1 MERSVEPASPGA
13 ASPSGSNGGSPHW
26 PSFDYDLFISYAH
39 LDNEP
44 LLEGEPG
51 WVSDFH
57 SILEKRLGM
66 LLGQRPRIWRDPEL
80 RGNQYF
86 DQTIAHGCENAAL
99 FVSIL
104 TPRYVRSDY
113 CRKELAGFCERA
125 GGRLQIEDRS
135 RLVKVIKTPVALDG
149 QPPPMD
155 KLLGY
160 EFYRI
165 DPETRQLHEF
175 RVRSPEDRERYL
187 VSLEDLAE
195 EIKEALE
202 LLQGPAANGATGKE
216 DRSDQFVYVAP
227 PSSDRKEEYELIRR
241 ELLARGY
248 TVLPNCPLPLE
259 SEELRQV
266 VLAALE
272 QASLSIHIVGCRY
285 GVVPEGTDRSLV
297 EIQNR
302 LAAEQSVLRPL
313 ERILWIPLGL
323 ATDDPRQQSLIESL
337 RTDPQVLGGAALL
350 ETSLEE
356 LKAVVLDR
364 LEQQRRTAKAAGTA
378 PSTAPA
384 EEGPLWIYLMH
395 TPRDAGDVAAL
406 SDFLWDRGFEVRTPL
421 FEGSEAEIRGEHEEH
436 LQVCDAFLVYYGHG
450 NERWVLKMLTDLKR
464 ARGLGRAKPILGQAI
479 CVAPPDTPEKPR
491 LRTREAEILRTG
503 EASGFDAL
511 TPFLESLVRR

>member
-1 MERSVEPASPGA
+1 MERSVEPDSPDA
-13 ASPSGSNGGSPHW
+13 ASPPGSNGGSPPW

-44 LLEGEPG
+44 LVEGEPG

-104 TPRYVRSDY
+104 TPRYVRSDS

-125 GGRLQIEDRS
+125 GGRLQVDDRS
-135 RLVKVIKTPVALDG
+135 RLVKVVKTPVALDG

-165 DPETRQLHEF
+165 DPETHQLHEF

-202 LLQGPAANGATGKE
+202 LLHGPAANGATGKE
-216 DRSDQFVYVAP
+216 DRSDQLVYVAP

-241 ELLARGY
+241 AAPRPRLHGPAQLSPPSGERR
-248 TVLPNCPLPLE
+248 C
-259 SEELRQV
+259 RQV

-272 QASLSIHIVGCRY
+272 RASLSIHIVGCRY
-285 GVVPEGTDRSLV
+285 GVVPEGTDRSVV
-297 EIQNR
+297 EIQSR

-313 ERILWIPLGL
+313 ERILWNP
-323 ATDDPRQQSLIESL
+323 T
-337 RTDPQVLGGAALL
+337 GARHRRSAP
-350 ETSLEE
+350 
-356 LKAVVLDR
+356 AILDR
-364 LEQQRRTAKAAGTA
+364 IPAHRPAGPRPGRAARDHARRAARRSS
-378 PSTAPA
+378 STGSSSSA
-384 EEGPLWIYLMH
+384 GPPKLPG
-395 TPRDAGDVAAL
+395 PRLPPLPPRRAL
-406 SDFLWDRGFEVRTPL
+406 S
-421 FEGSEAEIRGEHEEH
+421 GSI
-436 LQVCDAFLVYYGHG
+436 
-450 NERWVLKMLTDLKR
+450 
-464 ARGLGRAKPILGQAI
+464 
-479 CVAPPDTPEKPR
+479 
-491 LRTREAEILRTG
+491 
-503 EASGFDAL
+503 
-511 TPFLESLVRR
+511 